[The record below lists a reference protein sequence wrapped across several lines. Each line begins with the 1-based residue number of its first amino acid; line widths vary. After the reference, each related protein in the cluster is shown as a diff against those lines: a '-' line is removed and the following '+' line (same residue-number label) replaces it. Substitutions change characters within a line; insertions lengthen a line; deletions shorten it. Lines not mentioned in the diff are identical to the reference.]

1 MRAAARKA
9 WFVAASIGA
18 VEALKDQVGICRWNF
33 IIRSVHQHA
42 KNNLRSSLNQANKAI
57 SSSPASREIYNSNNF
72 YNKAKKPEEKVKRV
86 MDLSCW
92 GPRKAWIVA
101 LSVGA
106 LEAFKDQAGICRW
119 NNSIRSFAQVNLIYA
134 PASDFKDMINF
145 SSVFRNKN
153 SMEKIM
159 LLGCWGPNT
168 VRF

>member
-1 MRAAARKA
+1 MSAAARKA

-57 SSSPASREIYNSNNF
+57 SSSPASREIYNSNNI

-92 GPRKAWIVA
+92 GP
-101 LSVGA
+101 S
-106 LEAFKDQAGICRW
+106 
-119 NNSIRSFAQVNLIYA
+119 
-134 PASDFKDMINF
+134 
-145 SSVFRNKN
+145 
-153 SMEKIM
+153 
-159 LLGCWGPNT
+159 T